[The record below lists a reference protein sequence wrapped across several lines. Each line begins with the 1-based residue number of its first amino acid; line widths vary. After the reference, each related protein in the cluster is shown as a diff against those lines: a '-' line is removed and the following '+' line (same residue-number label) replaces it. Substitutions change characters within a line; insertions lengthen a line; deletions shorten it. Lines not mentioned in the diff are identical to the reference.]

1 MERMKTEPVT
11 PFTTRLR
18 DRAWLSEKAFQVAL
32 DRPSGFRF
40 LPGQS
45 IRIANGSA
53 ERDYSLACAP
63 DSELLTL
70 CVRHVLHGILST
82 FLAEAPLGTSLTF
95 TGPHGYFLF
104 QESAQPP
111 VFVATGAGVAPFCS
125 MSSAGVNG
133 FTLLHGVRTVNE
145 LYYERHLRAASALYV
160 PCLSEGTT
168 PGCFTGRV
176 SDWAREHLPPLTYDF
191 YLCGSREMIRDV
203 TRLADERFPGSLVHT
218 EIFH

>member
-1 MERMKTEPVT
+1 MKTERLT
-11 PFTTRLR
+11 PFTTRVR
-18 DRAWLSEKAFQVAL
+18 DRTWLSEKAFQVAL

-45 IRIANGSA
+45 IRISNGSA

-63 DSELLTL
+63 DSEALTL
-70 CVRHVLHGILST
+70 CVRRVPHGILST
-82 FLAEAPLGTSLTF
+82 FLAQAPLGAPLTF

-104 QESAQPP
+104 QKSPHPP
-111 VFVATGAGVAPFCS
+111 VFVATGAGVAPFFS
-125 MSSAGVNG
+125 MAAAGVRG
-133 FTLLHGVRTVNE
+133 FTLLHGARAASE
-145 LYYERHLRAASALYV
+145 LYYEKRLRAASALYV
-160 PCLSEGTT
+160 PCLSEESA
-168 PGCFTGRV
+168 PGCFNGRV
-176 SDWAREHLPPLTYDF
+176 SDWAREHLSPRAYDF

>member
-1 MERMKTEPVT
+1 MEGMKTGRAAL
-11 PFTTRLR
+11 FTTRLQ
-18 DRAWLSEKAFQVAL
+18 DRAWLSEKAFQIQL

-45 IRIANGSA
+45 ITIVNESV

-63 DSELLTL
+63 DSDRLTL
-70 CVRHVLHGILST
+70 CVRLVLHGLLSP
-82 FLAEAPLGTSLTF
+82 FLAAAPLGTTLTF

-104 QESAQPP
+104 RQSPRP
-111 VFVATGAGVAPFCS
+111 GVFVATGAGAAPFFS
-125 MSSAGVNG
+125 MVSAGVSG
-133 FTLLHGVRTVNE
+133 FTMLHGARTANE
-145 LYYERHLRAASALYV
+145 LYYGKHLRAASARYV
-160 PCLSEGTT
+160 PCLSEGRA

-176 SDWAREHLPPLTYDF
+176 SDFAREHLAPRAYDF

-203 TRLADERFPGSLVHT
+203 TLLADERFPGSLVLT

>member
-1 MERMKTEPVT
+1 MEGMKTARV
-11 PFTTRLR
+11 TTRLT
-18 DRAWLSEKAFQVAL
+18 DRAWLSERTFQVAL
-32 DRPSGFRF
+32 ERPSGFRF

-63 DSELLTL
+63 DSELLML
-70 CVRHVLHGILST
+70 CVRHVPQGVLST
-82 FLAEAPLGTSLTF
+82 FLAEAPLGTSLTL

-104 QESAQPP
+104 QKSAQPP
-111 VFVATGAGVAPFCS
+111 VFVATGTGVAPFLS
-125 MSSAGVNG
+125 MVGAGVRG
-133 FTLLHGVRTVNE
+133 FTLLHGTRTANE
-145 LYYERHLRAASALYV
+145 LYYETQLRAASALYM
-160 PCLSEGTT
+160 PCLTERSA
-168 PGCFTGRV
+168 PGCFTGRA
-176 SDWAREHLPPLTYDF
+176 SDWVREHLSPRAYDF

>member
-1 MERMKTEPVT
+1 MEGMKTESVA
-11 PFTTRLR
+11 PFTIRLR
-18 DRAWLSEKAFQVAL
+18 DRTWLSEKAFQVAL
-32 DRPSGFRF
+32 ERPGGFRF

-45 IRIANGSA
+45 IRISNGSA

-70 CVRHVLHGILST
+70 CVRQVLHGIIST
-82 FLAEAPLGTSLTF
+82 FLAEAPLGTPLTF

-104 QESAQPP
+104 QKSAQPP
-111 VFVATGAGVAPFCS
+111 VFVATGAGVAPFFS
-125 MSSAGVNG
+125 MVGAGVSG
-133 FTLLHGVRTVNE
+133 FTLIHGARTANE

-160 PCLSEGTT
+160 PCLSAGSVA
-168 PGCFTGRV
+168 GCFTGRV
-176 SDWAREHLPPLTYDF
+176 SDWARKHLSPRAYDF

>member
-1 MERMKTEPVT
+1 MKTDVVAPH
-11 PFTTRLR
+11 TTRIR
-18 DRAWLSEKAFQVAL
+18 DRTWLSEKAFQVAL
-32 DRPSGFRF
+32 DRPGGFRF

-45 IRIANGSA
+45 IRIAKGSA

-70 CVRHVLHGILST
+70 CVRHVPRGILST

-104 QESAQPP
+104 QDSAQPP
-111 VFVATGAGVAPFCS
+111 VLVAAGVGVAPFLS
-125 MSSAGVNG
+125 MVGAGVTG
-133 FTLLHGVRTVNE
+133 FTLLHGARTANE
-145 LYYERHLRAASALYV
+145 LYYESLLRAASALYV
-160 PCLSEGTT
+160 PCLSEGSA
-168 PGCFTGRV
+168 PGCFIGRV
-176 SDWAREHLPPLTYDF
+176 SDWARERLSPRAYDF

-203 TRLADERFPGSLVHT
+203 TRLVDERFPGSLVHT